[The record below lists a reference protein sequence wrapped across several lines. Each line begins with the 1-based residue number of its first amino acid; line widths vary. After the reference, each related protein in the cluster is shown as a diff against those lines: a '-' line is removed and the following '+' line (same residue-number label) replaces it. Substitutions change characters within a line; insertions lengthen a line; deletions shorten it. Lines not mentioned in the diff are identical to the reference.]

1 MHWSKQLTWLWK
13 IITIEL
19 KQFHITICCIQVA
32 QFFLFSL
39 LSSSSLV
46 SLSSGAAA
54 HIYRALICLS
64 GRLPFRR
71 ELSYEV
77 WGHRKPWTRV
87 SNPQTHT
94 HTHTHTESLSKAILI
109 WFFFFYTKII
119 IIHWGKN
126 NIWSPADF
134 VPLPT
139 DKKNDQSLILMVGLF
154 EQWETE

>member
-19 KQFHITICCIQVA
+19 KQFHITICCIQFA
-32 QFFLFSL
+32 QFFLFGL

-77 WGHRKPWTRV
+77 WGHRKSWTRV

-94 HTHTHTESLSKAILI
+94 HTHTHTHKHTTLQKFRSFESLSKAMLI
-109 WFFFFYTKII
+109 WYTKI

-126 NIWSPADF
+126 YIWSPADF
-134 VPLPT
+134 VRLPT
-139 DKKNDQSLILMVGLF
+139 DKKIISL
-154 EQWETE
+154 